1 MRLNPI
7 VMPVKRAA
15 SAKRIGWLR
24 ARQVRSELHP
34 HMDQKEVARALGC
47 SRQAVE
53 QCELR
58 ALSKIVQAF
67 DLLK

>member
-1 MRLNPI
+1 MRINSI
-7 VMPVKRAA
+7 VMPVKRAV

-24 ARQVRSELHP
+24 ARQVRSQLHP
-34 HMDQKEVARALGC
+34 HMDQKDVSRILGC

-58 ALSKIVQAF
+58 ALTKIVAAF
-67 DLLK
+67 DLWR